1 MISSPICEMTCNN
14 IYIASF
20 QTNVMLLCKTDY
32 VRIMLWHLISFL
44 ILKIVLVLKIHIQ
57 IWLYLNTYIK
67 YREKSLKIPNM

>member
-1 MISSPICEMTCNN
+1 
-14 IYIASF
+14 
-20 QTNVMLLCKTDY
+20 MLLCKTDY